1 MTEKNKG
8 GRPSKYG
15 PDMLA
20 KAQDYIET
28 WKEKGD
34 AVPTVVGLALA
45 CGVATNTVRNWVEN
59 GTACGQFL
67 TIFTRIEQEQHQ
79 ALVNNGLF
87 GSFNPAIT
95 KMMLTKHGYSDKVEQ
110 AHTSPDGSMSP
121 KPTSIVIQAVDSDDD
136 GES

>member
-8 GRPSKYG
+8 GRPTVYSEK
-15 PDMLA
+15 MLER
-20 KAQDYIET
+20 AQEYMAT

-45 CGVATNTVRNWVEN
+45 CEVATSTVYNWIN
-59 GTACGQFL
+59 QGLACDVFSV
-67 TIFTRIEQEQHQ
+67 IFTRIEQEQHQ

-87 GSFNPAIT
+87 GAFNPAIT
-95 KMMLTKHGYSDKVEQ
+95 KMMLTKHGYSDKQEID
-110 AHTSPDGSMSP
+110 HTTNGKDVKSFGQMYS
-121 KPTSIVIQAVDSDDD
+121 TN